1 MDPISKA
8 NRSLPTAPETQI
20 SNEKPANQ
28 ETSHPGI
35 SKSPDAIE
43 TPKANVLR
51 ETYLAG
57 RAASKTL
64 MSDATFNK
72 AIQTMKPSQYPAAF
86 KDLKGWVSS
95 NFALTPDQNLTL
107 SLLHKSQ
114 VAKFQEAAGKASSL
128 DRPLLYESHDNDPTA
143 PGPREMK
150 FEDAVVT
157 ADNVSIHAKCSP
169 TQLQVPQMLDKL
181 RS

>member
-8 NRSLPTAPETQI
+8 NRSIPTGTEAQV
-20 SNEKPANQ
+20 SNEQPANQ
-28 ETSHPGI
+28 AASHLGI
-35 SKSPDAIE
+35 SNSPDAIE
-43 TPKANVLR
+43 TPKTNVLR

-57 RAASKTL
+57 RTGNKTL

-95 NFALTPDQNLTL
+95 NFALTPDQNMTL

-114 VAKFQEAAGKASSL
+114 VQKFQEAAGQASSL
-128 DRPLLYESHDNDPTA
+128 NRPLLYESHDQDPSA

-150 FEDAVVT
+150 FEDPVVT
-157 ADNVSIHAKCSP
+157 ADSVLLRASCDR
-169 TQLQVPQMLDKL
+169 TQLQLPQMLEKL